1 MVKKVVPGGLLV
13 VIEGIDGSGKTVL
26 ADTLCADL
34 AAADFAVVRSKEPT
48 DGPWGRQLRASAK
61 NGRLPVMTEVDLLVS
76 DRRHHVQTVI
86 TPALAKGAIVLL
98 DRYFPSMIA
107 YQGAAGVCVDAL
119 MTLNAFAPRPD
130 LLLLLDLDPQ
140 MSHRRIQ
147 SRGDTPNAFEDAR
160 TLQRCRAIFLELQ
173 LPNTVTID
181 ASQSVTTVAAL
192 ALMQIQRQLERRG
205 HPAAR

>member
-26 ADTLCADL
+26 ADTLFADL
-34 AAADFAVVRSKEPT
+34 AARGFAVVRSKEPT
-48 DGPWGRQLRASAK
+48 DGPWGRQLRASAQ
-61 NGRLPVMTEVDLLVS
+61 NGRLPVMTEVDLLIS
-76 DRRHHVQTVI
+76 DRRHHVETVI
-86 TPALAKGAIVLL
+86 TPALAEGAIVLL

-107 YQGAAGVCVDAL
+107 YQGAAGVSVDAL

-140 MSHRRIQ
+140 MSRRRIQ
-147 SRGDTPNAFEDAR
+147 LRGDTPNAFEDAQ
-160 TLQRCRAIFLELQ
+160 TLQRCRAIFLALQ

-181 ASQSVTTVAAL
+181 AAQSVTTVAAL
-192 ALMQIQRQLERRG
+192 AMSDIQRQLAQRA
-205 HPAAR
+205 HPFAR